1 MFYEEILIFLA
12 IFLSFCPPTYV
23 HLNLQLSISLKPT
36 KKESFKWNVFFT
48 KFSLFLTKIFAFP
61 FHNFFA
67 KQIEANFAKKS
78 ENVCIFCEQSKCKK
92 VFGEIFFRD
101 KWEIFAKQFWFSLKP
116 WILVIFSIYGL
127 NLYIFCGFSLK
138 VTGELLAAE
147 LIKEII
153 RIKHFL
159 S

>member
-1 MFYEEILIFLA
+1 MFA
-12 IFLSFCPPTYV
+12 
-23 HLNLQLSISLKPT
+23 
-36 KKESFKWNVFFT
+36 FFVNNRNAK
-48 KFSLFLTKIFAFP
+48 KFSAKF
-61 FHNFFA
+61 FFA
-67 KQIEANFAKKS
+67 INGK
-78 ENVCIFCEQSKCKK
+78 
-92 VFGEIFFRD
+92 
-101 KWEIFAKQFWFSLKP
+101 FSLKP